1 MTFYF
6 RYIDLTCVFLM
17 AFSHYYIYKKTPKK
31 LEISKINLLKFLLS
45 KTKFKYSD
53 RDSSFVWLIVGYFVL
68 LVLDLI
74 LKFRL
79 EYIFPLILLFQQVV
93 DECKLSSLSR
103 LFFLFFNYKILKYF
117 FFFSFF
123 FIAVTLCTDY
133 TIHMLTQS
141 LGKELFMVAGF
152 LVWWQVSFF

>member
-1 MTFYF
+1 MFLWIFFFFYRKIIVF
-6 RYIDLTCVFLM
+6 NQNLTL
-17 AFSHYYIYKKTPKK
+17 
-31 LEISKINLLKFLLS
+31 NL
-45 KTKFKYSD
+45 KYAD

-103 LFFLFFNYKILKYF
+103 YLLLNFAYQFWNN

-141 LGKELFMVAGF
+141 LGKELFMIAGF
-152 LVWWQVSFF
+152 LVWWQVSLL